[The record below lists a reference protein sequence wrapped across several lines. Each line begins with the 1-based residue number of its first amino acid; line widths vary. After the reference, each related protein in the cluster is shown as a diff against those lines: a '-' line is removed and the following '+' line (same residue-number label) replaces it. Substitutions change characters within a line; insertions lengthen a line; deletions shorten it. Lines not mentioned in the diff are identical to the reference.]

1 MVVRGGEGG
10 REDAL
15 NGWGPTATVTL
26 LGLGLLLLLSSPTEV
41 KLFRQNSAK
50 MHPQPATDSTMQ
62 QMQQMHHLLG
72 RRVDYS
78 GTFTD
83 MST

>member
-15 NGWGPTATVTL
+15 NGWGPIATVTL

-50 MHPQPATDSTMQ
+50 MHPPNLAQTAPCSRCSKCIISSA
-62 QMQQMHHLLG
+62 
-72 RRVDYS
+72 VA
-78 GTFTD
+78 
-83 MST
+83 